1 LTEVLTRGGGLGTK
15 DVRKS
20 LYPTTL
26 TGGLLGSGLGISGG
40 LGYGL
45 SGGGLAGLPM
55 LAPNI
60 LNRYAGRAPL
70 APGQA
75 PRTLADLAVALGI
88 LRQQQP
94 PQTQQ

>member
-1 LTEVLTRGGGLGTK
+1 VLTRGGGLGTK